1 MPNKLKLGKAVCS
14 EAVVAM
20 EQWCASK
27 HWSGSGHW
35 FVSRHWSGLE
45 ASVCLL
51 TRLQVAESV
60 RHFHRLT
67 RSCHVCVTLRSSLRR
82 PLRLPPSTE
91 REEMLCG
98 MLCSSA
104 VAHGDSQG
112 CRRSQAKLQL
122 CTLPDLLC
130 EPSMGCTSLARAGAS
145 TSVGGGQSHGSRRY
159 SDKFPNFRAS
169 HYSRRCLDEVSE
181 LPDKHVCSNG
191 VFKERYGFLGLS
203 DAHGNWVTGCP

>member
-1 MPNKLKLGKAVCS
+1 VPNAPKLRKAVCS

-20 EQWCASK
+20 GQWRTSK
-27 HWSGSGHW
+27 HWSGSRHW
-35 FVSRHWSGLE
+35 CVSRHWSGLE

-60 RHFHRLT
+60 HHFHRLT
-67 RSCHVCVTLRSSLRR
+67 RSGHVCVTLRSSLRR

-91 REEMLCG
+91 GEEMLCG
-98 MLCSSA
+98 MICSPA

-130 EPSMGCTSLARAGAS
+130 EPSVGCTSLARAGTS
-145 TSVGGGQSHGSRRY
+145 TSVGDGVSHGSR
-159 SDKFPNFRAS
+159 SCSSEAPDFRAS
-169 HYSRRCLDEVSE
+169 NYSRRCLDEVPDLE
-181 LPDKHVCSNG
+181 L
-191 VFKERYGFLGLS
+191 RITA
-203 DAHGNWVTGCP
+203 DAA

>member
-67 RSCHVCVTLRSSLRR
+67 RSCHVCVTHGSSLRR
-82 PLRLPPSTE
+82 PLCLPPS
-91 REEMLCG
+91 
-98 MLCSSA
+98 
-104 VAHGDSQG
+104 
-112 CRRSQAKLQL
+112 
-122 CTLPDLLC
+122 
-130 EPSMGCTSLARAGAS
+130 
-145 TSVGGGQSHGSRRY
+145 
-159 SDKFPNFRAS
+159 N
-169 HYSRRCLDEVSE
+169 
-181 LPDKHVCSNG
+181 
-191 VFKERYGFLGLS
+191 
-203 DAHGNWVTGCP
+203 